1 VAQQSPSNVAIFE
14 LIDRDL
20 ASEGAVGLVEDIL
33 GCNLQARLEVLASK
47 EKVKSR
53 WSNDNFCY
61 QIFLLADIQSLS
73 IALDG
78 RALRGDV
85 MFSSARRQR
94 SKEI

>member
-47 EKVKSR
+47 EKVES
-53 WSNDNFCY
+53 WWGNDNLY
-61 QIFLLADIQSLS
+61 RYLLLSADIQT
-73 IALDG
+73 
-78 RALRGDV
+78 
-85 MFSSARRQR
+85 
-94 SKEI
+94 